1 MPLFGKVL
9 AGVNVVAAIGFIVL
23 GVMDYDRR
31 NAWAFSILQEEFIVK
46 GIALD
51 EEEKDADGRSVAALS
66 AGTNMQKA
74 LGAGSRTQVEAVEK
88 RYKAVKGE
96 IEGAQGGAREIK
108 TKEAVLPLA
117 RTSQEHYEIAL
128 AKANDFN
135 DGAPLFTKVMAT
147 DGTFEAAAK
156 EAKKSAKESAPDVR
170 RRAIARFLFGTSTS
184 PQDFTQTMGVVGEE
198 AYAQAVD
205 AQATHLR
212 SMIPLV
218 ENDIVKDRAQFATQH
233 RALIDQIVELDG
245 QLHNLQ
251 EQLAKHEEDLKTY
264 QGQLGDR
271 RRDAEDLNKRIKQAQ
286 AATAA
291 ALARQSDLEKQLF
304 DADHEAA
311 KTEADN
317 QKLEREIK
325 TKELGR

>member
-51 EEEKDADGRSVAALS
+51 EEEMDADGRSVAALG
-66 AGTNMQKA
+66 AGRDMQKA
-74 LGAGSRTQVEAVEK
+74 LFGGAGQSFRTQAAAAKNRHDSLADQIKNADDKV
-88 RYKAVKGE
+88 VKVKE
-96 IEGAQGGAREIK
+96 IGQA
-108 TKEAVLPLA
+108 LA
-117 RTSQEHYEIAL
+117 RNAVEHYEIATASPNNFDAL
-128 AKANDFN
+128 YN
-135 DGAPLFTKVMAT
+135 KVM
-147 DGTFEAAAK
+147 GPEGPFEAASK
-156 EAKKSAKESAPDVR
+156 EATKSAKESAPDVR
-170 RRAIARFLFGTSTS
+170 RRAIARFLLGTSLAEG
-184 PQDFTQTMGVVGEE
+184 DFKQTMAVVGEE

-218 ENDIVKDRAQFATQH
+218 ENDIVKDRAHFATQH

-251 EQLAKHEEDLKTY
+251 EHLAHHEEDLKTY